1 MTATQHPGGA
11 DRPAP
16 RPTDAG
22 PLPDV
27 QRHARVAGL
36 MYVALFILG
45 PMVFLGGKAA
55 AFVPG
60 DPAATAEALRAI
72 GPSGIRAALGIEA
85 LIFLIEVVLAAI
97 LYVLFRP
104 VQRAI
109 ALASTLARF
118 GEAVVQ
124 GANLLPGILL
134 VSLLGGSAYASTL
147 PPEQVEGLLHLF
159 LEANDFMVLVWGLFF
174 GLHVVL
180 LAWLV
185 HASGFLPRWLGVL
198 LGFAGVGYLA
208 QSFGVIVWPES
219 AGVLDQ
225 AVVVMAVPGELAFT
239 LWLLIR
245 GVDAEAWEER
255 ARSG

>member
-1 MTATQHPGGA
+1 MTTTRHGGGTAPGG
-11 DRPAP
+11 P
-16 RPTDAG
+16 RPVAPA

-55 AFVPG
+55 ALVPG

-72 GPSGIRAALGIEA
+72 GPSGIRTALGIEA

-97 LYVLFRP
+97 LYVIFRP
-104 VQRAI
+104 VQQAI

-134 VSLLGGSAYASTL
+134 VSLLGSSAYASTL

-198 LGFAGVGYLA
+198 LGLAGAGYLA
-208 QSFGVIVWPES
+208 QSFGVILWPGA
-219 AGVLDQ
+219 AGMLDV
-225 AVVVMAVPGELAFT
+225 AVVVMAVPGELALT
-239 LWLLIR
+239 LRLLVR
-245 GVDAEAWEER
+245 GVDAEAWEGR
-255 ARSG
+255 ARGR